1 MNFSL
6 LPLLVYLIIALSLPA
21 GGTVAQVLQM
31 GDLPTESIPIGLFRS
46 EIFSGV
52 PQELRDGSFDS
63 AVFAVTAPEWRGTER
78 RGHSGLSQRAV
89 FEIGGVALTGVG
101 HFVFRAMDESKV
113 YIPLTSLGWGGYVYY
128 RTRTDREFLSE
139 VGFTS
144 RGLGGGFRDSTF
156 VAIGATALM
165 AGIAARNQSL
175 TLHRD
180 LIPLFILYP
189 AWGLVQ
195 QFLVQGM
202 VSKNLTEAEGWL
214 GSPYV
219 VTPVSAAL
227 FASVHLPN
235 WKLTAGTF
243 ALGLAF
249 TPIYLKHGNLWPLG
263 LYHGWL
269 GALFYFFVLERNPW
283 QEVFGKNARKNIRAG
298 LDVDAQG
305 NPMLR
310 LHVKF

>member
-1 MNFSL
+1 MNWSP
-6 LPLLVYLIIALSLPA
+6 LPLLAYLIIALCLPA
-21 GGTVAQVLQM
+21 GDTAAQVRHAGGHL
-31 GDLPTESIPIGLFRS
+31 TESVPIGRFRS
-46 EIFSGV
+46 EIFSLV
-52 PQELRDGSFDS
+52 PEELRGRSFDS
-63 AVFAVTAPEWRGTER
+63 AVFAVTATEWRGVEP
-78 RGHSGLSQRAV
+78 RGRSGLSRRAM

-101 HFVFRAMDESKV
+101 HFVFRAMDASKV
-113 YIPLTSLGWGGYVYY
+113 YIPLASLGWGTYVYY
-128 RTRTDREFLSE
+128 RTRTDREFLSR

-144 RGLGGGFRDSTF
+144 RDLGGGFRDSTF
-156 VAIGATALM
+156 VAISATALM
-165 AGIAARNQSL
+165 AGMAARNQSL

-180 LIPLFILYP
+180 LIPLLLLYP

-195 QFLVQGM
+195 QFLVQGL
-202 VSKNLTEAEGWL
+202 VSRNLTKAEGWL

-219 VTPVSAAL
+219 VTPISAAL

-249 TPIYLKHGNLWPLG
+249 TPVYLKHGNLWPLG

-269 GALFYFFVLERNPW
+269 GVLFYFWVLERNPW
-283 QEVFGKNARKNIRAG
+283 QEVVGKDTRKTIRAG

-310 LHVKF
+310 LYVKF